1 MISALF
7 GGGLTLSRRKQR
19 PMPVIVGQIQLNLLG
34 WSQRRRKIGIRVAQ
48 QIRPAR
54 VEPVS
59 FFKPDASLA
68 ALALRVI
75 EAGNR
80 HADYP
85 VPMGSHPETEVDRK
99 STRLNSSH

>member
-85 VPMGSHPETEVDRK
+85 VPMGDRK